1 MAALLTYPR
10 ILTVAA
16 LVAVIAGL
24 PIPARAQDTA
34 LERGVKAAFL
44 YKFAGYASWPDSCFR
59 AADTPVRIGITGDD
73 ALAAELRQMVVTRTS
88 GGRRVEVV
96 SIPPEEIPRGVHIAF
111 RANDTVPAVE
121 EWIGEARRE
130 PILIVTDSPGALRL
144 GSMINFVERDG
155 RVRFEAGLG
164 AARSAG
170 ITLSSRLLS
179 VAVAVETT
187 KP

>member
-1 MAALLTYPR
+1 MAALLTRSR
-10 ILTVAA
+10 ILIVAA
-16 LVAVIAGL
+16 LVAVIADL
-24 PIPARAQDTA
+24 PTPARAQDTS

-44 YKFAGYASWPDSCFR
+44 YKFAGYASWPDSAFP

-111 RANDTVPAVE
+111 RAHDTAPVVE
-121 EWIGEARRE
+121 GWIREARRE
-130 PILIVTDSPGALRL
+130 PILVVTETPGALRL

-155 RVRFEAGLG
+155 RVRFEVGLG

-179 VAVAVETT
+179 VAMAVETT
-187 KP
+187 RP